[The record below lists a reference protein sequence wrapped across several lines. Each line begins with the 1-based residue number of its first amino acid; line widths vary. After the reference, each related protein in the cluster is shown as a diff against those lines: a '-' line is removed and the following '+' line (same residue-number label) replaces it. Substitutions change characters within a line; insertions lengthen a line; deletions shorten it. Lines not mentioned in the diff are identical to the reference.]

1 MSVMSCGFDNS
12 EVINMVDSMSV
23 EMQHDVAA
31 QDDSVSYE
39 VFRDWAVLHQDA
51 LSITRWLLKEKST
64 LSLSSDFDAPT
75 FYQTLAGVTHCT
87 LSVFSLLSYYYAAI
101 PRGAALSLHPSV
113 RPPDRA
119 SDFLGT
125 GKPYNLLI

>member
-1 MSVMSCGFDNS
+1 M
-12 EVINMVDSMSV
+12 
-23 EMQHDVAA
+23 
-31 QDDSVSYE
+31 SYE

-87 LSVFSLLSYYYAAI
+87 FSPCLRSHACFSCKHV
-101 PRGAALSLHPSV
+101 RLSLV
-113 RPPDRA
+113 
-119 SDFLGT
+119 
-125 GKPYNLLI
+125 

>member
-1 MSVMSCGFDNS
+1 MWLVCG
-12 EVINMVDSMSV
+12 I
-23 EMQHDVAA
+23 

-51 LSITRWLLKEKST
+51 LTITRWLLKEKST

-87 LSVFSLLSYYYAAI
+87 LSAVLLVLSALRFNCFAAE
-101 PRGAALSLHPSV
+101 
-113 RPPDRA
+113 
-119 SDFLGT
+119 
-125 GKPYNLLI
+125 